1 MIVFSF
7 LDIVVPGCDSVCD
20 AVHSHCVQWD
30 GEVARQTAGELGV
43 AHQWCYQTAVTSVV
57 VVHTTVYIDSNVSLN
72 CVLQLS
78 IYQHYCVSR
87 KFTSITLK
95 KPYNYYAA

>member
-7 LDIVVPGCDSVCD
+7 LDIVVPGCDSVRV

-30 GEVARQTAGELGV
+30 GEVTRQTAGELSV

-72 CVLQLS
+72 CILQLS
-78 IYQHYCVSR
+78 I
-87 KFTSITLK
+87 IPTLLCE
-95 KPYNYYAA
+95 